1 MNAYDL
7 FSDASP
13 RVQISLQIG
22 MALIALFCAWSI
34 VDTRRTMNWLARLG
48 PRSWPLYETSVSMAN
63 KNGWIWFYRID
74 CAVIFAGIVLTLA
87 SHWLAR

>member
-1 MNAYDL
+1 V
-7 FSDASP
+7 FSRDVISVFSTQA
-13 RVQISLQIG
+13 QISLQIG
-22 MALIALFCAWSI
+22 MALVALFCAWSI
-34 VDTRRTMNWLARLG
+34 VSTRRTMNWLARLG
-48 PRSWPLYETSVSMAN
+48 PRSWPLYETSVAMAN